1 MPKMASSTPRT
12 NGEIAQDTAGE
23 AYSQTQQAIETVVD
37 LPVGT
42 ALTVKDRVD
51 DLTRPWRN
59 IETAT
64 EEVKHL
70 RHRIDRELTK
80 VERRGGIARRK
91 ATQRAQ
97 RTRGRLERE
106 VSQRRRRAED
116 AVRSNRRRVEE
127 RFRGAKSSV
136 DERVPT
142 P

>member
-1 MPKMASSTPRT
+1 MASSTPRT

-106 VSQRRRRAED
+106 VSQRRRRVETT
-116 AVRSNRRRVEE
+116 VQENRRKAEE
-127 RFRGAKSSV
+127 SLKSARTRIGV
-136 DERVPT
+136 
-142 P
+142 